1 MTVSSGFFNSVNGD
15 RVYDASWFA
24 DYFASFIGNGIFP
37 NPSTGMQ
44 VVEGTKMTTVIK
56 PGKAWINGYYVV
68 NDNDYVIEHDRADGA
83 LKRID
88 RIVLQKSTADRAI
101 KIVVKKGAFA
111 SNPVTPSVVRD
122 ADFYELVLADV
133 LINAGA
139 TAIIQGNITD
149 QRLNKSLCGIAHAV
163 VDQVD
168 TTTIFNQYQSWFN
181 DYSVTKAGE
190 FQAWQTNVT
199 TALEQWIDAQE
210 QDFIAWRQAEEN
222 LYYAWL
228 QGRRAGFDSWF
239 ATIQDILDTNVA
251 GNLYQEIER
260 HISKPLPHIVTD
272 SVTGTRFNIGL
283 GVEDGKVYIAYE
295 EVIEE

>member
-44 VVEGTKMTTVIK
+44 VVEGTNMTTVIK

-101 KIVVKKGAFA
+101 KIVVKKGTFA
-111 SNPVTPSVVRD
+111 SNPATPPIVRD

-181 DYSVTKAGE
+181 NLSVTKMQE
-190 FQAWQTNVT
+190 FETWKTQTQQALNDWINN
-199 TALEQWIDAQE
+199 EQLDFGLWRTGQE
-210 QDFIAWRQAEEN
+210 
-222 LYYAWL
+222 
-228 QGRRAGFDSWF
+228 GTF
-239 ATIQDILDTNVA
+239 ATWYSQQQALFDTWFNDIKDQLSTVDIGEHLVSEMPHRFIDSTNGKLFRWGMGA
-251 GNLYQEIER
+251 EN
-260 HISKPLPHIVTD
+260 
-272 SVTGTRFNIGL
+272 
-283 GVEDGKVYIAYE
+283 GVPFLLIE
-295 EVIEE
+295 EVIA